1 MAVAASKLHDPI
13 WLIEKG
19 NNTDDDYQD
28 WEFQKALELLRQLD
42 STRTKGEQIMVL
54 ARTNYRIDKLKLEFP
69 RHETKRMEFLSIHKA
84 KGKEADYVLLLGCV
98 TGRNGIP
105 SEIEDQDVL
114 DIVQK
119 YRDENYKLE
128 EERRLFYVAITRCKK
143 ELFLFTSE
151 KSKSR
156 FVLEIEPFVSK
167 YEVPNLQ

>member
-1 MAVAASKLHDPI
+1 
-13 WLIEKG
+13 
-19 NNTDDDYQD
+19 
-28 WEFQKALELLRQLD
+28 
-42 STRTKGEQIMVL
+42 MVL